1 MRQALQLALQQDTGI
16 FLYKLNIGTGTI
28 SQITFTWKTWLE
40 ENIIDEYT
48 ELTKEV
54 SSGAF

>member
-1 MRQALQLALQQDTGI
+1 MRQALQLALQQETGI
-16 FLYKLNIGTGTI
+16 FLYKLNIGMGTI